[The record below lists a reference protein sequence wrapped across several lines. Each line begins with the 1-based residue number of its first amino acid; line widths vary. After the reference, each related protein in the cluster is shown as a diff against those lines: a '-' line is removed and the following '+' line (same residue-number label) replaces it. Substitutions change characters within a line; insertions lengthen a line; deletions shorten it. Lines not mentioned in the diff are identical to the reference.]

1 MYPLAI
7 DVGTTNIKLQI
18 FEKDIIIEQLCLPIE
33 TYTGRGNK
41 VYQSPVHIYRQI
53 VRGVRS
59 LTQKGYQIDSLVLT
73 TAMHGI
79 MPIVEG
85 KDEEM
90 YIWLDTQSKPFIDD
104 IKLEKDYLKY
114 YRKTGTPIHE
124 MSPFAKIGH
133 FQKEKWF
140 KDVTRWVG
148 MKDYLMEQL
157 TGEFVVDYSIAS
169 ATGLFNIHEKKWD
182 KEILQKV
189 GIGVSLLASLV
200 DTNYSAPLLEKIAD
214 DMFLTPNIPVY
225 IGASDGCLASY
236 ASYVANGTLN
246 TITIGTSGAVRKLS
260 KKIEL
265 DETGQTFC
273 YYLNDTYWVVG
284 GATNNGGQIMS
295 WAEEVFFNGQSIYQ
309 NLNDA
314 LAKAPIGS
322 DGLLFFP
329 YLTGERAP
337 IWQATPQGQYI
348 GLSLEH
354 TKYHLVRSLVE
365 GILYNLRYISE
376 LVELEPREITI
387 NGGFFSNELLSMMTA
402 DIFGQN
408 IVQSIYNE
416 PNFGAVS
423 LIHPVKTYLL
433 SDHRRT
439 FYTEEN
445 HQLYSKSYEIFKKEL
460 NTNFIKKNS

>member
-7 DVGTTNIKLQI
+7 DIGTTNIKLQI
-18 FEKDIIIEQLCLPIE
+18 FEKDNIIEQLSLPVE

-53 VRGVRS
+53 VRGIRS
-59 LTQKGYQIDSLVLT
+59 LTQEGYKIDSLVLT

-90 YIWLDTQSKPFIDD
+90 YIWLDAQSKPFIDE
-104 IKLEKDYLKY
+104 IKSEKDYLNY
-114 YRKTGTPIHE
+114 YRKTGTPIHV

-182 KEILQKV
+182 KEILEKV
-189 GIGVSLLASLV
+189 GIDESLLATLV
-200 DTNYSAPLLEKIAD
+200 DTNYSAPLLEQVAD
-214 DMFLTPNIPVY
+214 EMFLTPNIPVY

-260 KKIEL
+260 KTIEL

-284 GATNNGGQIMS
+284 GATNNGGQIMT
-295 WAEEVFFNGQSIYQ
+295 WAEEVFFSGQSIFQ
-309 NLNDA
+309 NLSES
-314 LAKAPIGS
+314 LSQAPIGS

-329 YLTGERAP
+329 YLAGERAP
-337 IWQATPQGQYI
+337 IWQATPQGQYT

-354 TKYHLVRSLVE
+354 TRYHLVRSLVE

-387 NGGFFSNELLSMMTA
+387 NGGFFSNELLAMMAA

-408 IVQSIYNE
+408 VVQSVYNE

-439 FYTEEN
+439 FYTEGN
-445 HQLYSKSYEIFKKEL
+445 YQLYTKSYEKFKKEL
-460 NTNFIKKNS
+460 ETNIIKK

>member
-18 FEKDIIIEQLCLPIE
+18 FEKDTIIEQLNLPIE
-33 TYTGRGNK
+33 TFTNRGNK
-41 VYQSPVHIYRQI
+41 VFQSPGQIYRQI
-53 VRGVRS
+53 VRGIRT
-59 LTQKGYQIDSLVLT
+59 LTQEGYNIDSVVLT
-73 TAMHGI
+73 TAMHSI
-79 MPIVEG
+79 MPVVEG

-90 YIWLDTQSKPFIDD
+90 YIWLDAQSKSFVDA
-104 IKLEKDYLKY
+104 IKTEKDYLKY

-133 FQKEKWF
+133 FKKEKWF
-140 KDVTRWVG
+140 KDVIRWVG
-148 MKDYLMEQL
+148 MKDYLMEKL
-157 TGEFVVDYSIAS
+157 TGNFVVDYSIAS
-169 ATGLFNIHEKKWD
+169 ATGLFNIHDKKWD
-182 KEILQKV
+182 KDILEKLA
-189 GIGVSLLASLV
+189 INESLLAKLV
-200 DTNYSAPLLEKIAD
+200 DTDYNAPLLETVAD

-260 KKIEL
+260 KTIEL
-265 DETGQTFC
+265 DDSGQTFC
-273 YYLNDTYWVVG
+273 YYLNDTFWVIG
-284 GATNNGGQIMS
+284 GATNNGGQIMT
-295 WAEEVFFNGQSIYQ
+295 WAESIFFEGQSIYQ
-309 NLNDA
+309 QLNDS
-314 LAKAPIGS
+314 LNLSPIGS

-329 YLTGERAP
+329 YLAGERAP
-337 IWQATPQGQYI
+337 IWQSTPQGQFI

-354 TKYHLVRSLVE
+354 TKHHMVRSVIE
-365 GILYNLRYISE
+365 GIFYNLRYISE

-387 NGGFFSNELLSMMTA
+387 NGGFFSNELLSMMAA

-408 IVQSIYNE
+408 VVQSVYNE
-416 PNFGAVS
+416 PNFGAIN
-423 LIHPVKTYLL
+423 LINPVKTYLL

-445 HQLYSKSYEIFKKEL
+445 HYLYNKSYHSFKKEL
-460 NTNFIKKNS
+460 EANVINK

>member
-7 DVGTTNIKLQI
+7 DIGTTNIKLQI
-18 FEKDIIIEQLCLPIE
+18 FEKDNIIEQLSLPVE

-53 VRGVRS
+53 VRGIRS
-59 LTQKGYQIDSLVLT
+59 LTQ
-73 TAMHGI
+73 
-79 MPIVEG
+79 
-85 KDEEM
+85 DEEM
-90 YIWLDTQSKPFIDD
+90 YIWLDAQSKPFIDEV
-104 IKLEKDYLKY
+104 KSEKDYLNY

-182 KEILQKV
+182 KEILEKV
-189 GIGVSLLASLV
+189 GINESLLATLV
-200 DTNYSAPLLEKIAD
+200 DTNYSAPLLEQVAD
-214 DMFLTPNIPVY
+214 EMFLTPNIPVY

-260 KKIEL
+260 KTIEL

-284 GATNNGGQIMS
+284 GATNNGGQIMT
-295 WAEEVFFNGQSIYQ
+295 WAEEVFFSGQSIFQ
-309 NLNDA
+309 NLSES
-314 LAKAPIGS
+314 LSQAPIGS

-329 YLTGERAP
+329 YLAGERAP
-337 IWQATPQGQYI
+337 IWQATPQGQYT

-387 NGGFFSNELLSMMTA
+387 NGGFFSNELLAMMAA

-408 IVQSIYNE
+408 VVQSVYNE

-439 FYTEEN
+439 FY
-445 HQLYSKSYEIFKKEL
+445 
-460 NTNFIKKNS
+460 